1 MKPLEVLNY
10 LCQNNLIPSY
20 PNTVVAQ
27 RILLPVSRCS
37 KWGKEFLQINI
48 NKIKEK
54 HLRGAISKSYIIL
67 RRENLPHGLE

>member
-27 RILLPVSRCS
+27 RILLSVSRCS
-37 KWGKEFLQINI
+37 QWGKEFLQINI

-54 HLRGAISKSYIIL
+54 HFKGRHFEELHHTEKRKSTA
-67 RRENLPHGLE
+67 RP